1 MLVFKISPRDARPLL
16 TSLSL
21 ALALAGALPLLLSVV
36 SSVQAQALVDCE
48 TSEKPQVPGADAQDN
63 YCLADLT
70 TKALVDGVTTS
81 KKRSNICGT
90 SD

>member
-21 ALALAGALPLLLSVV
+21 ALALIGALAILLSVV
-36 SSVQAQALVDCE
+36 PPVQAQAALCE
-48 TSEKPQVPGADAQDN
+48 NMESPQVPGAEKQDN

-70 TKALVDGVTTS
+70 TKALIDGITTS
-81 KKRSNICGT
+81 K
-90 SD
+90 DD